1 MIRDTPKQRAEGLI
15 KTFGGKEM
23 ALACAWE
30 IRKSL
35 SANGVREAVMYW
47 NMVER
52 EIKQSYEQP

>member
-15 KTFGGKEM
+15 KTFKSKEM

-30 IRKSL
+30 IIKSL
-35 SANGVREAVMYW
+35 SANGVREAAMYW

-52 EIKQSYEQP
+52 EIKQFD

>member
-15 KTFGGKEM
+15 KTFGSKEM

-30 IRKSL
+30 IIKSL
-35 SANGVREAVMYW
+35 SANGVREAAMYW

-52 EIKQSYEQP
+52 EIKQF